1 MKRKDDF
8 SNLYGS
14 DNSFI
19 DHLWDSW
26 SQDPDSVD
34 ISWQNFFKGFTYA
47 LQSGGDVVSTSG
59 GGLTFSEED
68 IRKEFNVFRI
78 VQSYRSRGH
87 LLSNTNPIK
96 PRKDRDAH
104 ISLQKYDLTEEDLHK
119 KFLVG
124 EFIHKDS
131 GATIKT
137 TDKRATLKEILDFMQ
152 AVYCKK
158 IGIEYMHINNTK
170 VRRWVREKFE
180 ASSHFIDFP
189 IEKKKRILEK
199 LNGATGFE
207 NFLQTKY
214 VGQKRF
220 SLEGGETMIP
230 GVDALINRH
239 SELGGEEVCIGMAHR
254 GRLNALANIVGKTYE
269 FIFDE
274 FEGLDVERVP
284 GSGDV
289 KYHMGYTSI
298 VKSLCGRDVTIK
310 LMPNPSHLEPVGPV
324 VQGYCRAQLDL
335 VYEGDGTKML
345 PIILHGDSAIAGQGI
360 VYESVQM
367 SKLPAYDVGGSIHF
381 VINNQIG
388 FTTEWHEARTST
400 YCTSVAKMIDAPVF
414 HVNGDDADAVVY
426 VCELAIDYRNA
437 FQGDVFVDMVCYRKY
452 GHNEGDEPKFTNPAL
467 YGFISKAENPRQM
480 YINKLMQGD
489 QSFKQLAEEMEKEF
503 QQFLQDRFERKN
515 EDSKPTANKGPHQEW
530 KNLRF
535 SKRDDWDASPITGV
549 SKDKL
554 DKIAK
559 AVTTVPESVRPL
571 KKAQRILNDRAKKYE
586 ADHIDWPMAEK
597 LAYGS
602 LLIEGKRIRFTGQDV
617 VRGTFSHRHAKV
629 FDEFTNEA
637 YCGLDHIESNQA
649 NIEIYNSLLSEYAVL
664 GYEYGYSL
672 GSPNALC
679 IWEAQFGDFANT
691 AQVIIDQFIAAAE
704 QKWQK
709 MSGLVLLLPHG
720 YEGQGPEHSSARVER
735 FLTLAAQGSM
745 VIANCTT
752 PANFFHLLR
761 RQVHWDFRK
770 PLIHFSP
777 KSLLRHPKVLSN
789 TSDLTT
795 GAFKETIDDT
805 SADPSKIKRVL
816 WCTGK
821 VYYDLL
827 DRKESEKI
835 DHIAIVRLEQL
846 YPMPK
851 KQVNALLE
859 KYNGAEQVWV
869 QEEPKNMGAWGF
881 LNRFKQFEIFKYVGR
896 KSSSSPAVGHGS
908 VHQREQKDI
917 VDRSFSAEELKRF
930 R

>member
-26 SQDPDSVD
+26 SSDPESVD
-34 ISWQNFFKGFTYA
+34 SSWQNFFKGFSYA
-47 LQSGGDVVSTSG
+47 LKSAVDGQTSQG
-59 GGLTFSEED
+59 GGIEISEEQL
-68 IRKEFNVFRI
+68 RKEFNVFRI

-104 ISLQKYDLTEEDLHK
+104 ISLQKYDLSEQDLDK

-124 EFIHKDS
+124 EFVRRDS
-131 GATIKT
+131 GATIKSE
-137 TDKRATLKEILDFMQ
+137 DNRATLKEILDFMQ
-152 AVYCKK
+152 DVYCRK

-170 VRRWVREKFE
+170 IRRWIRENFE
-180 ASSHFIDFP
+180 SSSHVIRHSL
-189 IEKKKRILEK
+189 EKKKRILEK
-199 LNGATGFE
+199 LNGATCFE
-207 NFLQTKY
+207 SFLQTKF

-298 VKSLCGRDVTIK
+298 IKSLTDKDVIIK

-335 VYEGDGTKML
+335 AYSGDSSKML

-367 SKLPAYDVGGSIHF
+367 SKLPAYDVGGTIHF

-388 FTTEWHEARTST
+388 FTTEWYEARSSV

-426 VCELAIDYRNA
+426 VCELAIDYRNT
-437 FQGDVFVDMVCYRKY
+437 FQEDVFIDMVCYRKY

-489 QSFKQLAEEMEKEF
+489 QSFKKLAEDMEKEF
-503 QQFLQDRFERKN
+503 QNFLQDRFERKHQK
-515 EDSKPTANKGPHQEW
+515 EVQRLGKGPHQEW

-535 SKRDDWDASPITGV
+535 SKAEDWDKSPHTGV
-549 SKDKL
+549 SKNNL

-559 AVTTVPESVRPL
+559 AITTVPDSVKPL
-571 KKAQRILNDRAKKYE
+571 KKAQRILQDRAKKYE
-586 ADHIDWPMAEK
+586 ESKIDWPLAEK

-602 LLIEGKRIRFTGQDV
+602 LLLEGKRIRFTGQDV

-629 FDEFTNEA
+629 FDEFTNEP
-637 YCGLDHIESNQA
+637 YCGLDNIDSNQA

-709 MSGLVLLLPHG
+709 MTGLVMLLPHG
-720 YEGQGPEHSSARVER
+720 YEGQGPEHSSARIER

-745 VIANCTT
+745 VLANCTS
-752 PANFFHLLR
+752 PSNFFHLLR
-761 RQVHWDFRK
+761 RQVHWEFRK

-777 KSLLRHPKVLSN
+777 KSLLRHPKVISHV
-789 TSDLTT
+789 DELTQ
-795 GAFKETIDDT
+795 GNFQETLDDT
-805 SADPSKIKRVL
+805 KADPTKIRRVL

-827 DRKESEKI
+827 EKKENEGI
-835 DHIAIVRLEQL
+835 EDVAIIRLEQI

-851 KQVNALLE
+851 KQVNDLLSRY
-859 KYNGAEQVWV
+859 KSAEHAWV
-869 QEEPKNMGAWGF
+869 QEEPRNMGVWGF
-881 LNRFKQFEIFKYVGR
+881 LGRFRQFENFKYVGR

-908 VHQREQKDI
+908 VHKKEQNQI
-917 VDRSFSAEELKRF
+917 VETAFSSEELKRF
-930 R
+930 S